1 MTNLFGFTPTKPI
14 HQNLSVNHLIEFAI
28 RNGEGHLSNTGALVV
43 KTGKKTGRSA
53 NDKFIV
59 KEPTSQEKIWW
70 ENNKPFEPAHFDA
83 LHQKVLRYL
92 SEREFFVQD
101 VFVGADK
108 TYGLK
113 VRVMTEF
120 AWHSAF
126 AKALFIRPTAEELT
140 NFSPDFTVIDV
151 PNFKANPEQ
160 DHTLSETFVVLN
172 FEKKIVLIGGTGYAG
187 EIKKSVFTIM
197 NYLMPLR
204 GVLSMHCSA
213 NVGTNGDSA
222 VFFGLSGT
230 GKTTLSAD
238 PSRGLIGDDEHCWS
252 ETSIFNIEG
261 GCYAK
266 CINLSRENE
275 PLIYDA
281 IRYGAIVENVVM
293 NEQTR
298 AINFSDD
305 SLTENTRCAY
315 PIDFIPNAVLPS
327 VGPKPKNIVFLTC
340 DAFGV
345 LPPISRL
352 SPAQAM
358 YHFLL
363 GYTAKVAGTEIGIK
377 EPTMTFSAC
386 FGAPFLPLHPT
397 EYAKFLGEKIAKENV
412 RVWLVNTGWS
422 GGGIGVGK
430 RMKIA
435 HTRAMVNAAL
445 DSKLDHVD
453 YVEDPIFKVSVPTTC
468 PNVPSEVLIPKNTWA
483 DKEAYD
489 QKALWLAKEFVKNF
503 KKYEAFATDEIK
515 AAAPNVAFEIA

>member
-1 MTNLFGFTPTKPI
+1 MTIDLGFAPRKPFYR
-14 HQNLSVNHLIEFAI
+14 NLSVHHLIERAI
-28 RNGEGHLSNTGALVV
+28 QNGEGRLASTGALVV

-53 NDKFIV
+53 NDKFTV
-59 KEPTSQEKIWW
+59 KEPSSEARIWW
-70 ENNKPFEPAHFDA
+70 ENNKPFDPAHFDA
-83 LHQKVLRYL
+83 LHQKVLNYL

-101 VFVGADK
+101 VLVGADK
-108 TYGLK
+108 TYGLR
-113 VRVMTEF
+113 VRVITEL

-126 AKALFIRPTAEELT
+126 AKALFIRPTKAELES
-140 NFSPDFTVIDV
+140 FSPDFTVISV
-151 PNFKANPEQ
+151 PNFKANPAE
-160 DHTLSETFVVLN
+160 DHTLTETFIILN
-172 FEKKIVLIGGTGYAG
+172 YAKKVVLIGGTGYAG

-213 NVGTNGDSA
+213 NVGKDGNSA
-222 VFFGLSGT
+222 IFFGLSGT

-238 PSRGLIGDDEHCWS
+238 PTRGLIGDDEHCWS

-281 IRYGAIVENVVM
+281 IRYGAIAENVVLD
-293 NEQTR
+293 EETR
-298 AINFSDD
+298 VIDFADD
-305 SLTENTRCAY
+305 SITENTRCAY
-315 PIDFIPNAVLPS
+315 PLDYIPNAVLPS
-327 VGPKPKNIVFLTC
+327 IGPKPKNIVFLTC

-352 SPAQAM
+352 TPAQAM

-397 EYAKFLGEKIAKENV
+397 EYAKFLGEKIAKEHV
-412 RVWLVNTGWS
+412 RVWLVNTGWT
-422 GGGIGVGK
+422 GGGVGVGH

-445 DSKLDHVD
+445 AGELDGVP
-453 YVEDPIFKVSVPTTC
+453 YVEDPIFKVAIPTSC
-468 PNVPSEVLIPKNTWA
+468 PNVPSEVLIPKNAWA
-483 DKEAYD
+483 DKDAYD
-489 QKALWLAKEFVKNF
+489 QKALWLAREFVKRF
-503 KKYEAFATDEIK
+503 KTFEQFATDEIK
-515 AAAPNVAFEIA
+515 AAAPNVELAVA

>member
-1 MTNLFGFTPTKPI
+1 MTTHSGFTHRKPVQ
-14 HQNLSVNHLIEFAI
+14 HNLSIPHLIEYAI
-28 RNGEGHLSNTGALVV
+28 KNGEGYLSNTGALVV
-43 KTGKKTGRSA
+43 RTGKKTGRSA

-59 KEPTSQEKIWW
+59 KEPSSQDRIWW
-70 ENNKPFEPAHFDA
+70 ENNKSFEPTHFDA
-83 LHQKVLRYL
+83 LHQKVLQYL
-92 SEREFFVQD
+92 SEREVYVQD

-113 VRVMTEF
+113 VRVITEF

-126 AKALFIRPTAEELT
+126 AKALFIRPTPEELVG
-140 NFSPDFTVIDV
+140 FSPDFTVIDV
-151 PNFKANPEQ
+151 PNFTATPAE
-160 DHTLSETFVVLN
+160 DHTLSETFIILN
-172 FEKKIVLIGGTGYAG
+172 FAKKVVLIGGTGYAG

-204 GVLSMHCSA
+204 DVLSMHCSA
-213 NVGTNGDSA
+213 NIGKDGDTA
-222 VFFGLSGT
+222 IFFGLSGT

-238 PSRGLIGDDEHCWS
+238 PTRGLIGDDEHCWS

-293 NEQTR
+293 DEQTR
-298 AINFSDD
+298 AINFADD

-315 PIDFIPNAVLPS
+315 PIDYIPNAVLPS

-422 GGGIGVGK
+422 GGSIGTGK
-430 RMKIA
+430 RMKLA
-435 HTRAMVNAAL
+435 YTRAMVNAAL
-445 DSKLDHVD
+445 AGELDHVE
-453 YVEDPIFKVSVPTTC
+453 YTEDPIFKVFVPTTC
-468 PNVPSEVLIPKNTWA
+468 PNVPNEILIPKNTWA
-483 DKEAYD
+483 DKDAYD

-515 AAAPNVAFEIA
+515 AASPNVAFEIA

>member
-1 MTNLFGFTPTKPI
+1 MTNTFGFTPTKLVHHNPSI
-14 HQNLSVNHLIEFAI
+14 HYLIELAI
-28 RNGEGHLSNTGALVV
+28 KNGEGHLSNTGALVV

-59 KEPTSQEKIWW
+59 KEPSSQNKIWW

-83 LHQKVLRYL
+83 LHQKVMRYL
-92 SEREFFVQD
+92 SEHEVYVQD

-108 TYGLK
+108 AYSLK

-126 AKALFIRPTAEELT
+126 AKALFIRPTAEELAT
-140 NFSPDFTVIDV
+140 FSPDFTVIDV
-151 PNFKANPEQ
+151 PNFKANPNE
-160 DHTLSETFVVLN
+160 DHTLSETFVILN
-172 FEKKIVLIGGTGYAG
+172 FEKKLVLIGGTGYAG

-213 NVGTNGDSA
+213 NVGADGNSA

-238 PSRGLIGDDEHCWS
+238 SSRGLIGDDEHCWS

-266 CINLSRENE
+266 CINLSRESE

-293 NEQTR
+293 DEQTR
-298 AINFSDD
+298 IINFADD

-397 EYAKFLGEKIAKENV
+397 EYAKFLGEKITKEQV

-435 HTRAMVNAAL
+435 YTRAMVNAAL
-445 DSKLDHVD
+445 AGELDSVS
-453 YVEDPIFKVSVPTTC
+453 YVEDPIFKVSVPTAC
-468 PNVPSEVLIPKNTWA
+468 PNVPSDVLIPKHTWA

-503 KKYEAFATDEIK
+503 KKYEPFATDDIK
-515 AAAPNVAFEIA
+515 AASPNIELEVA

>member
-1 MTNLFGFTPTKPI
+1 MTNLFGFTPKK
-14 HQNLSVNHLIEFAI
+14 SVHHNPSLTYLIEYAI
-28 RNGEGHLSNTGALVV
+28 KNGEGHLSNTGALVV

-59 KEPTSQEKIWW
+59 KEPSSQERIWW

-92 SEREFFVQD
+92 SEREVFVQD

-126 AKALFIRPTAEELT
+126 AKALFIRPTAEELIG
-140 NFSPDFTVIDV
+140 FSPDFTVIAV
-151 PNFKANPEQ
+151 PNFKATPAE
-160 DHTLSETFVVLN
+160 DHTLSETFVILN
-172 FEKKIVLIGGTGYAG
+172 FEKKLVLIGGTGYAG

-213 NVGTNGDSA
+213 NVGKDGSSA

-238 PSRGLIGDDEHCWS
+238 PTRGLIGDDEHCWS

-293 NEQTR
+293 DEQTR
-298 AINFSDD
+298 TINFADD
-305 SLTENTRCAY
+305 SITENTRCAY
-315 PIDFIPNAVLPS
+315 PIEYIPNAVLPS

-397 EYAKFLGEKIAKENV
+397 EYAKFLGEKIAKEQV

-435 HTRAMVNAAL
+435 YTRAMVNAAL
-445 DSKLDHVD
+445 AGELDHVE
-453 YVEDPIFKVSVPTTC
+453 YIEDPIFKVSIPTTC
-468 PNVPSEVLIPKNTWA
+468 PNVPNEVLIPKNTWA

-515 AAAPNVAFEIA
+515 AASPNVAFEVV